1 MIVSLFTA
9 LLGLAMGA
17 VILFDAARYII
28 PNNLNLAILLLYFA
42 AIFLLP
48 IAPGVAL
55 SALGAASAVLLVGL
69 ALFALGLMGGGD
81 VKLLAVL
88 ALWTG
93 WSIATVNFLV
103 LTALFGGALVIVV
116 LLARAILP
124 PILFK
129 IRPTMNIPRLLV
141 RKQPVPYG
149 LAIAGGFTYLLATH
163 GVPGL

>member
-1 MIVSLFTA
+1 MIATVFIV
-9 LLGLAMGA
+9 LLAIFMLA

-28 PNNLNLAILLLYFA
+28 PNNLNLAVLILYFIA
-42 AIFLLP
+42 VFVLP
-48 IAPGVAL
+48 IPPGVAL

-69 ALFALGLMGGGD
+69 GMFALGLMGGGD

-93 WSIATVNFLV
+93 WSMATVNFLV
-103 LTALFGGALVIVV
+103 LTALFGGALVVVV

-129 IRPTMNIPRLLV
+129 LRPTMNMPRLLV

-149 LAIAGGFTYLLATH
+149 LAIAGGFSYLLATH

>member
-9 LLGLAMGA
+9 LLWLAMAA
-17 VILFDAARYII
+17 VIVCDASRYII

-55 SALGAASAVLLVGL
+55 SALGAGSAVLLVGL
-69 ALFALGLMGGGD
+69 GLFALGLMGGGD

-93 WSIATVNFLV
+93 WSLATVNFLV
-103 LTALFGGALVIVV
+103 LTALFGGALVVVV

-149 LAIAGGFTYLLATH
+149 LAIAGGFSYLLATH